1 MKTIRQQLTRKLL
14 VAFAAPM
21 LVGGV
26 FVFLYVRGE
35 LVTQFDAALRAKAMA
50 IATVTRQRG
59 DRIDVDSSD
68 RFMREFDGPDAHSE
82 TEGPERDE
90 ATSLGREAG
99 VPVASAF
106 FQMWRADGMTIERS
120 ESLGERDLT
129 LPESRGAKDLR
140 FKNMTLPEGVR
151 GRAVIFEF
159 VPRVPR
165 EQRATTQATPVL
177 LVVAVSRRELDR
189 RLAVLALMLSAGGLF
204 LLGATSVVVPRVLGR
219 ALKPIG
225 ELAVRAERIHAGTL
239 SVRFPSDGLPAE
251 LVPISRGLNDLLA
264 RLEASFVRERQFSGD
279 VAHELRTPIA
289 ELRSLA
295 ELALKWP
302 ESRDPA
308 TDRDALH
315 IAVHME
321 GIVTRLLELLRSE
334 RDQLAVSSESVSLD
348 AMLLSVWSGVADR
361 AAAKELDVAWD
372 VPIAAPFDTSPVLL
386 RSILAN
392 LIDNAVE
399 YTPAGGHVRVVG
411 RVADARFAV
420 TVSNDVHEIRAD
432 DVPKLFDR
440 FWRRDPARSGD
451 AHSGLGLSIARA
463 FAQALGCELTAILE
477 ADSRLVFTLSG
488 PQLAR

>member
-1 MKTIRQQLTRKLL
+1 VKTIRQQLTRKLL
-14 VAFAAPM
+14 IAFAVPT
-21 LVGGV
+21 LLGGV
-26 FVFLYVRGE
+26 LVFLYVRSE
-35 LVTQFDAALRAKAMA
+35 LVAQFDAALRARAMA

-68 RFMREFDGPDAHSE
+68 RFMREFDGPDAQTE
-82 TEGPERDE
+82 TDGPESDDANSRDHE
-90 ATSLGREAG
+90 PG
-99 VPVASAF
+99 VPIASAF
-106 FQMWRADGMTIERS
+106 FQMWRADGTTIERS
-120 ESLGERDLT
+120 ESLGNRDLT
-129 LPESRGAKDLR
+129 PPERGGARNPR
-140 FKNMTLPEGVR
+140 FRNTTLPDGGH
-151 GRAVIFEF
+151 GRAVTFEF
-159 VPRVPR
+159 VPRIPR
-165 EQRATTQATPVL
+165 DQRAATHPSQVV
-177 LVVAVSRRELDR
+177 LVVAVSREGLDG
-189 RLAVLALMLSAGGLF
+189 RLAMLAAMLSVGGLF
-204 LLGATSVVVPRVLGR
+204 LLGATFIVVPRVLR
-219 ALKPIG
+219 QELNPIG
-225 ELAVRAERIHAGTL
+225 DLAARAERIHAGTL
-239 SVRFPSDGLPAE
+239 SVRFPTDGLPAE
-251 LVPISRGLNDLLA
+251 LLPISRGLNDLLA

-308 TDRDALH
+308 TDRDTLH

-334 RDQLAVSSESVSLD
+334 RGQLAISSETVSLD
-348 AMLLSVWSGVADR
+348 SLLLSVWSGVAHR
-361 AAAKELDVAWD
+361 AAAKELEVAWD

-386 RSILAN
+386 RSILMN

-399 YTPAGGHVRVVG
+399 YTPAGGHLRVVG

-420 TVSNDVHEIRAD
+420 SVSNDVQEIRAD

-451 AHSGLGLSIARA
+451 GHSGLGLSIARA
-463 FAQALGCELTAILE
+463 FAHALGCELTAILE